1 MHWMVRSPKAGYNI
15 DWHDWL
21 SDIAQSWSGSD
32 DEKEATIR
40 QT

>member
-1 MHWMVRSPKAGYNI
+1 MRSPNAGYNI

-21 SDIAQSWSGSD
+21 SDIVQSWSDSD
-32 DEKEATIR
+32 NEKEATIR